1 MPDVGFPMSE
11 LKSAKINQYNRNPNL
26 NIRNDYM
33 PLFTSRK
40 QEKKVKVTFANGL
53 LFVEKPD
60 GKRQAFPLEWFPK
73 LLNATDEERKDWKQ
87 ADKGIHFNKL
97 GVDVLF

>member
-1 MPDVGFPMSE
+1 
-11 LKSAKINQYNRNPNL
+11 
-26 NIRNDYM
+26 M

-60 GKRQAFPLEWFPK
+60 GKQQVFPLEWFPK
-73 LLNATDEERKDWKQ
+73 LLNATDEEREDWKQ
-87 ADKGIHFNKL
+87 TDKGIHFNKL
-97 GVDVLF
+97 GLDVTT